1 MVKSTGLY
9 PAVGVESGEVSAV
22 GLAGDVEA
30 VGTAMGAARKAVR
43 RRAWDLAGESA
54 PTAGISAAFPSVID
68 IDATLVDVHLREGGC
83 GADRQEGVRL
93 PPPDRLDRPR
103 VWWWGGEWA
112 VTMLRPGNDG
122 SNRVNR
128 SEFGGGGVRIV
139 AVGFKE
145 VLVGAV

>member
-1 MVKSTGLY
+1 MSAHIRWGEHLRGEEYRVVPGCGRGLRRG
-9 PAVGVESGEVSAV
+9 VGG

-103 VWWWGGEWA
+103 VWWWGVSG
-112 VTMLRPGNDG
+112 R
-122 SNRVNR
+122 
-128 SEFGGGGVRIV
+128 
-139 AVGFKE
+139 
-145 VLVGAV
+145 